1 MVAPRD
7 DLGELRAL
15 FRLGIQ
21 GDQAS
26 YAQFLNQI
34 APLCR
39 RAAARR
45 IRGADLDD
53 VVQEAL
59 ISIHKA
65 RATYDGE
72 RPLLPWVL
80 SIVNFRVTDYL
91 RKHYRTAGRDAV
103 DIDLVSDT
111 LGDVTETAGDGESV
125 ERMLGAVPQ
134 RQQDILTMMHVE
146 GYTAKE
152 VGTKLNMKELAVKV
166 AAHRAMKKIREAFRP

>member
-1 MVAPRD
+1 M

-26 YAQFLNQI
+26 YAQFLSQI

-103 DIDLVSDT
+103 DIDLVS
-111 LGDVTETAGDGESV
+111 
-125 ERMLGAVPQ
+125 
-134 RQQDILTMMHVE
+134 
-146 GYTAKE
+146 GYAWRC
-152 VGTKLNMKELAVKV
+152 N
-166 AAHRAMKKIREAFRP
+166 RNRR